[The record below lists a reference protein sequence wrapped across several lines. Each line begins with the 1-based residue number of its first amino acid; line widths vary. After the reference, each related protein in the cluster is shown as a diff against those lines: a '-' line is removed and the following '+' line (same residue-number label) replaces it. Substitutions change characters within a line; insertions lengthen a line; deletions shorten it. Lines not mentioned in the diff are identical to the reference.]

1 MTTTPFAP
9 ETPTATFGVASEV
22 GSLRVVLLHRPDL
35 ELQRL
40 TPSNAESLLFDD
52 VLWVKRAR
60 QEHDVFADTLRTEGV
75 EVLYLSTMLSETVAQ
90 PAARR
95 WILDRYITE
104 DELGIDLAQA
114 VRQHLEALDAEDLAR
129 HLIGG
134 LLRHELP
141 AGATGLPFAV
151 MDDGDFLLPPLPN
164 HLFTRDT
171 SCWIYGGVSVNPM
184 AKRARRRETV
194 HLEAIYRFHPRFA
207 AAPFRL
213 WYGGDEHPVTAT
225 VEGGDV
231 LVIGHGAV
239 LVGMGERT
247 TPQAVE
253 AIARRLFAAGAA
265 ERVVAVQL
273 PSQRAFMHLDTVMTM
288 VDDETFVAYPG
299 VVGAMRAWTVRPGAT
314 ASGLDVVAEADVF
327 DAIARALG
335 LPAVRV
341 LTTGGDAMEAEREQW
356 DDGNNVLAL
365 RPGVVVAYE
374 RNVDTN
380 TKLRKAGIEVI
391 TIPGSELGRGRGG
404 PRCMSCPIER
414 WPAEAGPR

>member
-1 MTTTPFAP
+1 MTGS
-9 ETPTATFGVASEV
+9 FGVASEV
-22 GSLRVVLLHRPDL
+22 GALHRVLLHRPSL

-40 TPSNAESLLFDD
+40 TPTNAESLLFDD

-60 QEHDVFADTLRTEGV
+60 QEHDVFADTLREQGV
-75 EVLYLSTMLSETVAQ
+75 EVLYLAELLAETVKDDV
-90 PAARR
+90 ARR
-95 WILDRYITE
+95 WMLDQDVTV
-104 DELGIDLAQA
+104 DELGVDLAA
-114 VRQHLEALDAEDLAR
+114 RVRAHLDAMDPETLAR

-134 LLRHELP
+134 LLPSELP
-141 AGATGLPFAV
+141 GGADGLAFAAL
-151 MDDGDFLLPPLPN
+151 DPGGFLLPPLPN

-171 SCWIYGGVSVNPM
+171 SCWIYGGVSINPM
-184 AKRARRRETV
+184 AMRARRRETV
-194 HLEAIYRFHPRFA
+194 HLEGIYRFHPMFDGGG
-207 AAPFRL
+207 FQV
-213 WYGGDEHPVTAT
+213 WYGADEHPAAAT
-225 VEGGDV
+225 IEGGDV
-231 LVIGHGAV
+231 LVIGKGAV

-253 AIARRLFAAGAA
+253 AIARRLFATGAA
-265 ERVVAVQL
+265 ERILAVRL
-273 PSQRAFMHLDTVMTM
+273 PSRRAFMHLDTVMTM
-288 VDDETFVAYPG
+288 VDADTFVAYPG
-299 VVGAMRAWTVRPGAT
+299 VADHLRAWTVEPAPT
-314 ASGLDVVAEADVF
+314 PSGIQIRAEDDLFA
-327 DAIARALG
+327 AIARTLA

-341 LTTGGDAMEAEREQW
+341 LTTGGDVMEAEREQW

-414 WPAEAGPR
+414 SPV